1 MFQFSF
7 SCFKTWLACMQLSQR
22 QSRWTTPVDVQNC
35 TNIIC
40 LTWRPWRW
48 PTDWHL
54 ATVPRN
60 RKLSADSA
68 PEHLAEPGRVAIPL
82 TCDRSGWAHAASC
95 GIHPT
100 WCRELRGADGGSEG
114 PHWDDSTRDWGGQ
127 GVAAKVQWLELAGS
141 WPHHVLGAQRAL
153 VRDGL
158 IRFIGGSCWFYV
170 CLFMF
175 CLFLYLF
182 LIFFLKQYMLLY
194 FISGHV
200 IYI

>member
-127 GVAAKVQWLELAGS
+127 GVAAKVQWLELAG
-141 WPHHVLGAQRAL
+141 V
-153 VRDGL
+153 GL
-158 IRFIGGSCWFYV
+158 IMCWALSELWYGMAWSDSLVVHAGSTYV
-170 CLFMF
+170 CSSFVYF
-175 CLFLYLF
+175 CTYFWYLF
-182 LIFFLKQYMLLY
+182 
-194 FISGHV
+194 
-200 IYI
+200 